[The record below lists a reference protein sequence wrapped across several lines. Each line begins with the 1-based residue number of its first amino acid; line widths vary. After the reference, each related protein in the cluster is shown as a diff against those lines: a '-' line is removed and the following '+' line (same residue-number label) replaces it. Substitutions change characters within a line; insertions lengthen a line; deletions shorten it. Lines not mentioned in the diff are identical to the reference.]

1 MRWFASITCF
11 FFIDSFNG
19 VVNRIY
25 DNVANENFGQLYLAE
40 AKDFNMYTIKNNTKY
55 SQNMTL

>member
-1 MRWFASITCF
+1 MRWFDSNTCF

-19 VVNRIY
+19 VVNSIY

-40 AKDFNMYTIKNNTKY
+40 AKDFNMYTI
-55 SQNMTL
+55 